1 MKEYFAR
8 VTVSFFDGGSISD
21 TYTIEA
27 KNEVEARHY
36 AIDTAFMLECTDRNG
51 IINIDWIYEK

>member
-1 MKEYFAR
+1 MKEFFAR
-8 VTVSFFDGGSISD
+8 VTVSFFDGGNVSD

-27 KNEVEARHY
+27 ENEIEARRY
-36 AIDTAFMLECTDRNG
+36 AIDTAFMLECREKDG